1 MLPKTQ
7 LGNTGLEVTKLGFGA
22 LELRDTQAN
31 GGRLPSEEHAGV
43 TLHALLDAG
52 INFIDTSPA
61 YGRSEE
67 FIGRFIADR
76 RADYYLATKVG
87 RSQTGV
93 PEGRDWSRGAMEES
107 LEGSLRRLRTD

>member
-1 MLPKTQ
+1 MLPRIK
-7 LGNTGLEVTKLGFGA
+7 LGNTQLEVSKLGFGA

-31 GGRLPSEEHAGV
+31 GGRLPSEEHAGLV
-43 TLHALLDAG
+43 LDAVLDAG

-67 FIGRFIADR
+67 FIGRFIANR
-76 RADYYLATKVG
+76 RDEYYLATKCG

-93 PEGRDWSRGAMEES
+93 PEGRHWSRDAMMKSIED
-107 LEGSLRRLRTD
+107 SLRR